1 MLESGCKGEFYNISS
16 GEFQTNLDVTRKILS
31 YFGLGDE
38 RIEFVNDRLGHDF
51 RYALDSS
58 KIKKELSWK
67 CLTPFDQG
75 LQLTIEWYSN
85 NPEFLQKA
93 K

>member
-1 MLESGCKGEFYNISS
+1 MKSRVPGGAGFIGSEMVRQL
-16 GEFQTNLDVTRKILS
+16 
-31 YFGLGDE
+31 
-38 RIEFVNDRLGHDF
+38 
-51 RYALDSS
+51 
-58 KIKKELSWK
+58 KELSSK

-75 LQLTIEWYSN
+75 LQLTIEWYLN